1 MLSTKRNGTALL
13 TAPFQSGYLYPTHDM
28 TRLITHSFPSLNSKN
43 SYPIFSANSGLYDE
57 CLRSRS
63 IILPIRR
70 RVSISSQSIGDKCR
84 LFNLSKFPKANGQ
97 NSVLSGKHNLQILI
111 RSLSNRP
118 AYGNQ
123 VLRGDVGVQKLV
135 KSGIMVGVPKTP
147 RPRESYAWHKQTIN
161 GMPHRKRNR
170 LPRHT
175 ARTTTCFQ
183 TVRSH
188 LTGLLCLLDCP

>member
-1 MLSTKRNGTALL
+1 MR
-13 TAPFQSGYLYPTHDM
+13 QSIAQH
-28 TRLITHSFPSLNSKN
+28 FPALNSKN
-43 SYPIFSANSGLYDE
+43 SYPIFLQTSIRVFKKTGSDCVSQRTIPKITYFYLYDALSQKD
-57 CLRSRS
+57 LRIALLTS
-63 IILPIRR
+63 IC
-70 RVSISSQSIGDKCR
+70 VKS
-84 LFNLSKFPKANGQ
+84 FNFKKS
-97 NSVLSGKHNLQILI
+97 LI

-175 ARTTTCFQ
+175 ARTTNCFQ

>member
-1 MLSTKRNGTALL
+1 MSRVISHFI
-13 TAPFQSGYLYPTHDM
+13 PP
-28 TRLITHSFPSLNSKN
+28 LNSKN
-43 SYPIFSANSGLYDE
+43 SYPIFSANSGLYDT
-57 CLRSRS
+57 CVHSRS
-63 IILPIRR
+63 IFLLTRHRFRFSTQSKPFYRR
-70 RVSISSQSIGDKCR
+70 ISSFLITVATFRG
-84 LFNLSKFPKANGQ
+84 LAT
-97 NSVLSGKHNLQILI
+97 HNLQILI

-175 ARTTTCFQ
+175 ARTTNCFQ